1 MLNLTYVEIEKLK
14 TYENNIKEHTEEQI
28 KNIAKSIQ
36 ETDFNDP
43 IGITPDYEIVEGH
56 GRYYAA
62 KLLNL
67 KKVPCI
73 VISGDPEKIRLYR
86 ILHNKCCLD
95 TGFDKDKLVYELN
108 SLKIEGIDIEAFGFT
123 IKDLETSEIKAL
135 DAINNE
141 SFTSLADEIKNE
153 SSIFTISFNFP
164 IEMREKIEE
173 FIRVKTKEY
182 FVNKIIEEMEGE

>member
-1 MLNLTYVEIEKLK
+1 MLNLIYVEIEKLK

-73 VISGDPEKIRLYR
+73 VINGDPEKIRLYR

-123 IKDLETSEIKAL
+123 IKDLESSEIEAL
-135 DAINNE
+135 DAITNE

>member
-1 MLNLTYVEIEKLK
+1 MLNLIYVEIEKLK

-43 IGITPDYEIVEGH
+43 IGITPDYKIVEGH

-108 SLKIEGIDIEAFGFT
+108 SLKIEGIDIEA
-123 IKDLETSEIKAL
+123 L
-135 DAINNE
+135 DAITNE

>member
-1 MLNLTYVEIEKLK
+1 MLNLIYIEIDKLK

-28 KNIAKSIQ
+28 QTIAKSIQ

-62 KLLNL
+62 KLLKL
-67 KKVPCI
+67 EKVPCI
-73 VISGDPEKIRLYR
+73 VIDSNPEKIRLYR

-95 TGFDKDKLVYELN
+95 TGFDKDKLMYELN

-123 IKDLETSEIKAL
+123 DKDLEIAEIEAL
-135 DAINNE
+135 DAITNE
-141 SFTSLADEIKNE
+141 SFSSLADEIKNE
-153 SSIFTISFNFP
+153 SYIFTISFNFP
-164 IEMREKIEE
+164 ADKRERIEE
-173 FIRVKTKEY
+173 FIKLKTKEY
-182 FVNKIIEEMEGE
+182 FVNKILEEMEG

>member
-1 MLNLTYVEIEKLK
+1 MLNLIYVEIEKLK

-43 IGITPDYEIVEGH
+43 IGITPDYKIVEGH

-73 VISGDPEKIRLYR
+73 VINGDSEKIRLYR

-123 IKDLETSEIKAL
+123 IKDLESSEIEAL
-135 DAINNE
+135 DAITNE
-141 SFTSLADEIKNE
+141 SFTSLADEIKNK